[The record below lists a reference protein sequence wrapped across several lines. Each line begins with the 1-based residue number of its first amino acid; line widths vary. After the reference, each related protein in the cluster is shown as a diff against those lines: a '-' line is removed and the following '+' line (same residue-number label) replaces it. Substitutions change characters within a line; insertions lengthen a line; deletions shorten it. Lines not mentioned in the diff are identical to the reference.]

1 MPVLTINC
9 SGTPY
14 EIGLQHGRAAAI
26 HIARSITFYA
36 GLFQTSAKLGW
47 PAVCERA
54 VEFAPSIQRKFPA
67 FAEEMRGIADGA
79 GVTYDDILALNVRT
93 EITFGLFNDGCTAL
107 SWKTNTTSFL
117 AQNWDWMEQQKEN
130 LVVVNIQQ
138 EGKPRLSMM
147 TEAGIIGKIGLNS
160 SGVGVCLNA
169 IRVKGMDPTHLP
181 VHLGL
186 RVVLES
192 HSKEEAIDQLER
204 HGIASSAHMLIAD
217 PSGAIGLECTAVGFV
232 KLFMDSQGKILHTN
246 HLLAHHPGVV
256 DTKFWK
262 DSFNR
267 IDRIQELS
275 KTLPDGPEDDD
286 IYNLFRDEDNFP
298 ASICRAQ
305 AGESRAATLFN
316 ILMDLTSKTAVVRMG
331 RPVAPEETVM
341 LTP

>member
-1 MPVLTINC
+1 MPVLEINC
-9 SGTPY
+9 TGTPY
-14 EIGLQHGRAAAI
+14 EIGVQHGRAAAV
-26 HIARSITFYA
+26 HIARSIVFYG
-36 GLFQTSAKLGW
+36 GLFQASAKLGW
-47 PAVCERA
+47 PAVCEKA
-54 VEFAPSIQRKFPA
+54 IEFASSVQRKFPA

-79 GVTYDDILALNVRT
+79 EVTYADILALNVRT

-107 SWKTNTTSFL
+107 SWKTARTSFL

-130 LVVVNIQQ
+130 LVVVNIEQ
-138 EGKPRLSMM
+138 EGKPRVSMI

-192 HSKEEAIDQLER
+192 SSKEEAISQLER

-217 PSGAIGLECTAVGFV
+217 PNGAIGLECTAVGFV
-232 KLFMDSQGKILHTN
+232 KLPMDSQRKIVHTN
-246 HLLAHHPGVV
+246 HLIANHPGVE

-267 IDRIQELS
+267 IDRIQELT
-275 KTLPDGPEDDD
+275 KTLSDNPMEND
-286 IYNLFRDEDNFP
+286 IYHLFVDEDNYP

-316 ILMDLTSKTAVVRMG
+316 ILMNLTDKTAIIRMG
-331 RPVAPEETVM
+331 RPVMAEEVITLAP
-341 LTP
+341 